1 MGEISP
7 SLLVSSTQFDPHWE
21 IFGEGRMAS
30 GGINDAGA
38 FMQGEAICCVAS
50 SCTKA
55 GRDSLMF
62 DDGLGPDVDAP
73 ADRIRDP
80 AMLTRR
86 AAP

>member
-1 MGEISP
+1 
-7 SLLVSSTQFDPHWE
+7 
-21 IFGEGRMAS
+21 MAS

-73 ADRIRDP
+73 ADRIRGRACCRGVPLPDP
-80 AMLTRR
+80 PARLKLSQSTII
-86 AAP
+86 